1 MMPNTKYAAL
11 FGLLLCGLL
20 LGPFGLGQ
28 SRPDEPPDLGLIDG
42 YLVRVGTGEP
52 LKGGQVVLRPE
63 RGRSPTFG
71 AVTDASGHFTLE
83 SIQPG
88 NYRLYVERDGY
99 VDQQYGQVSP
109 SRPGTV
115 LVLAPGQQVEDLVIS
130 LVPTGTIAGRVFDED
145 GEPVVHANVRA
156 LRYVYQ
162 DGEKIL
168 TEVQQIQTNDLGEY
182 RLFWLDPGE
191 YFVSATFEAR
201 FGGGGRGLGGRG
213 GVGGRGR
220 RGGRGGPDGG
230 GAVPGLAEPPVE
242 EIYVD
247 TYYPGTIQPSLA
259 TGVVLLGGA
268 EVPAIDFV
276 VLPTRA
282 VAVRGRVVSPF
293 AGEGAPVPIVTI
305 VARNGVSSGNR
316 FNLRGGGRANRG
328 GQNQA
333 GSFELTGVAPGSYT
347 IVAIVR
353 TQQGRGG
360 RGGQGQLVGVTDIE
374 VGEQDL
380 NDVLVAVQPG
390 VELTGRVLVDQS
402 ASGLE
407 TGRLRIR
414 LQPANDMPFNAPNT
428 RIEDDGTFLLSNV
441 SQASYETSLTG
452 LPPDYYVA
460 EVRFG
465 AADVLSS
472 GLLVTADPPGPLEF
486 LISGAGGR
494 VDGAVQIG
502 TEESFTGA
510 QVVLVPAADRGR
522 SDLYKTASADQ
533 YGRFSIVGIAPG
545 NYKVF
550 AWEDAPSGAY
560 LDPDFVRLY
569 EDWGQTVE
577 IQQRGQA
584 QVQVRLIPAGS

>member
-1 MMPNTKYAAL
+1 MMLKSKL
-11 FGLLLCGLL
+11 GILCGLL
-20 LGPFGLGQ
+20 SGTLALAQAP
-28 SRPDEPPDLGLIDG
+28 PPEPPQLGLIDG
-42 YLVRVGTGEP
+42 YVVRLGSGEP
-52 LKGGQVVLRPE
+52 LKSAQVVLRPE
-63 RGRSPTFG
+63 RGRSPVFG

-88 NYRLYVERDGY
+88 NYRLYIERDGY

-130 LVPTGTIAGRVFDED
+130 LVPTGTLAGRVFDED
-145 GEPVVHANVRA
+145 GEPVVRANVRA

-168 TEVQQIQTNDLGEY
+168 TPIQQTQTNDLGEY
-182 RLFWLDPGE
+182 RLFWIDPGE

-201 FGGGGRGLGGRG
+201 FRGGFGGGRALVGRG
-213 GVGGRGR
+213 GG
-220 RGGRGGPDGG
+220 RGGRGGRGGTGGVIGG
-230 GAVPGLAEPPVE
+230 GFLAESEPPE

-247 TYYPGTIQPSLA
+247 TYYPGTTEPALA
-259 TGVVLLGGA
+259 TGIVLAGGS

-282 VAVRGRVVSPF
+282 VTVRGRVVSPF
-293 AGEGAPVPIVTI
+293 AGEGAPVPVVAIVS
-305 VARNGVSSGNR
+305 RNGLIAGGGL
-316 FNLRGGGRANRG
+316 NLRGGARGGRG
-328 GQNQA
+328 GQNED
-333 GSFELTGVAPGSYT
+333 GSFELTGVAPGPYT
-347 IVAIVR
+347 VVAIVR

-360 RGGQGQLVGVTDIE
+360 RGGQGQLVGVADIE

-380 NDVLVAVQPG
+380 DNVVVAVQPG
-390 VELTGRVLVDQS
+390 VELTGNVLVDQS
-402 ASGLE
+402 ASGIA

-414 LQPANDMPFNAPNT
+414 LQPANNMPFNAPNS
-428 RIEDDGTFLLSNV
+428 RVEDDGTFILSNV
-441 SQASYETSLTG
+441 SQATYAASITG
-452 LPPDYYVA
+452 LPPDYYLA
-460 EVRFG
+460 DVRFG
-465 AADVLSS
+465 AANVLAA
-472 GLLVTADPPGPLEF
+472 GLTVTADPPGPLEF
-486 LISGAGGR
+486 WISGGGGR

-510 QVVLVPAADRGR
+510 QVVLVPQEADRGR

-533 YGRFSIVGIAPG
+533 YGRFSMVGIAPS

-560 LDPDFVRLY
+560 RDPDFIRLY
-569 EDWGQTVE
+569 EDWGQSVE
-577 IQQRGQA
+577 IQQNGQA